1 MKHGWNRDTR
11 RHFMNYF
18 MSGAALVCVII
29 ALIPLGSILWTVI
42 EKGGPVLNYGFITGA
57 EVAPCNTNSQ
67 ANCHIGGIGPAVEGT
82 FVMLGMAC
90 LIAIPAGIAAG
101 IFLAEYGRGRVSRT
115 ISFLMD
121 VMSGVPSIVVGL
133 FIFSALFYYDA
144 ANRLHIFS
152 AYAGALALA
161 VIMLPIVTRT
171 SEEAL
176 RTVPNG
182 IREAAWALGIP
193 HHRAVRKIVLR
204 SAGGSLITG
213 ALLAVARAGGET
225 APLLLV
231 AGNSQFFIPCP
242 PGQNLVSCLD
252 NPVGA
257 LGPLIYSWGSSPY
270 SNQIAGAWG
279 AALFFVLIMLAIS
292 VTARLILYRRTQ
304 KMGM

>member
-1 MKHGWNRDTR
+1 MKIHWNRDGR
-11 RHFMNYF
+11 RHLINYA
-18 MSGAALVCVII
+18 MSGAALACVII

-42 EKGGPVLNYGFITGA
+42 QKGGPILNYGFITGA
-57 EVAPCNTNSQ
+57 EVAPCNANSQ
-67 ANCHIGGIGPAVEGT
+67 LNCQIGGIGPAVEGT
-82 FVMLGMAC
+82 FVMLGLAS
-90 LIAIPAGIAAG
+90 LIAIPVGIGAG

-133 FIFSALFYYDA
+133 FVFTALFYYDIP
-144 ANRLHIFS
+144 NRLHIYN

-171 SEEAL
+171 AEEAL

-225 APLLLV
+225 APLLFT
-231 AGNSQFFIPCP
+231 AAWSPFFINCP
-242 PGQNLVSCLD
+242 PGQSALSCLD

-257 LGPLIYSWGSSPY
+257 LGPLIWIWGTSPY
-270 SNQIAGAWG
+270 SNEISGAWG

-292 VTARLILYRRTQ
+292 VTARIILYRRNQ
-304 KMGM
+304 RVGG

>member
-1 MKHGWNRDTR
+1 MMIRWNRDTR
-11 RHFMNYF
+11 RNLVNYI
-18 MSGAALVCVII
+18 MSGAALACVII

-42 EKGGPVLNYGFITGA
+42 QKGGPILNWGFISGA
-57 EVAPCNTNSQ
+57 EVAPCNINTQ
-67 ANCHIGGIGPAVEGT
+67 ASCQIGGIGPAVEGT
-82 FVMLGMAC
+82 FVMLGLAS

-101 IFLAEYGRGRVSRT
+101 IFLAEYGRGRISRT

-133 FIFSALFYYDA
+133 FIFSALFLYDSV
-144 ANRLHIFS
+144 NNLHIFNV
-152 AYAGALALA
+152 YAGALALA

-171 SEEAL
+171 AEEAL

-225 APLLLV
+225 APLLLT
-231 AGNSQFFIPCP
+231 AGWSQFFIYCP
-242 PGQNLVSCLD
+242 PGQSPLSCMD
-252 NPVGA
+252 NPTGSM
-257 LGPLIYSWGSSPY
+257 GPLIYFWGTSPY

-292 VTARLILYRRTQ
+292 VTARIILYTRTK
-304 KMGM
+304 KMGA